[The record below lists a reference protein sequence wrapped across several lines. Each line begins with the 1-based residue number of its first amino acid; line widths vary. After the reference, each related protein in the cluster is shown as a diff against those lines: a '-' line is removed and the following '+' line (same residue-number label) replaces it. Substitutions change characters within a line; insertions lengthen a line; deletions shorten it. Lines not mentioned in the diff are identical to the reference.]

1 MQIHPSPPLRQGR
14 SARIP
19 LTVPTVARRML
30 RLIGLA
36 LIGAI
41 ASTRIGLSRPIARM
55 SQTVPE
61 LPVRIVCFN
70 CAKSALSVETILKRC
85 NNMYNVLF
93 IQKPP
98 WRIVRTAPSTISKKG
113 DDVIGTP
120 LHSAWLPIVHLPEPG
135 TRPRVMAYVS
145 NRLSVYHPSMR
156 RDLINH
162 CNVLIL
168 TLFSHGESYNLMNVY
183 SDNTHTAINHLK
195 GMAPDLGFTG
205 HLASA
210 TDLTSLAAEIGLQR
224 ASFVNPGPTHFPRI
238 VGNRASVID
247 LVFVPPNQLLTSQAF
262 RVHDY
267 IGECIDAELPLETP
281 DQIDAVAQAV
291 VDILSSAWDSCSR
304 EVTIVR
310 RSKKWWNNS
319 CAVALQL
326 WRATGTPEDWK
337 TFCKACKDAKRKFF
351 NTRISEISEVN
362 KRA

>member
-1 MQIHPSPPLRQGR
+1 
-14 SARIP
+14 
-19 LTVPTVARRML
+19 
-30 RLIGLA
+30 
-36 LIGAI
+36 
-41 ASTRIGLSRPIARM
+41 
-55 SQTVPE
+55 
-61 LPVRIVCFN
+61 
-70 CAKSALSVETILKRC
+70 
-85 NNMYNVLF
+85 MYNVLF

-135 TRPRVMAYVS
+135 TRPRVMAY
-145 NRLSVYHPSMR
+145 
-156 RDLINH
+156 
-162 CNVLIL
+162 
-168 TLFSHGESYNLMNVY
+168 
-183 SDNTHTAINHLK
+183 
-195 GMAPDLGFTG
+195 DLGFTG

-262 RVHDY
+262 RH
-267 IGECIDAELPLETP
+267 IETGLRCIDAELPLETP